1 MVRSAPEYVSVALL
15 LRVNPLPPSPLL
27 SALALFTVG
36 AMLVETVRASA
47 NERAQ
52 RARGGIEPPGDVY
65 GLMRVAYPGAF
76 LAMFVEGALRTAPP
90 SAVVVA
96 GAALFIAAKGLKWWA
111 ILSLGRFW
119 TFRVIVVPG
128 ARLVVGGPY
137 RWLRHPNY
145 VGVMGE
151 LGGVALMTG
160 ALVSGV
166 VGIATF
172 GVLVVRRIAIEER
185 ALRETAR

>member
-1 MVRSAPEYVSVALL
+1 
-15 LRVNPLPPSPLL
+15 
-27 SALALFTVG
+27 
-36 AMLVETVRASA
+36 MLVEALRASA

-52 RARGGIEPPGDVY
+52 RARGGIEPAGDVY
-65 GLMRVAYPGAF
+65 KFMRVAYPGAF
-76 LAMFVEGALRTAPP
+76 LAMFAEGALRAAPP
-90 SAVVVA
+90 STVVLA

-128 ARLVVGGPY
+128 AQLVVGGPY

-145 VGVMGE
+145 VGVLGE
-151 LGGVALMTG
+151 LTGVALMTG

-166 VGIATF
+166 VGIVTF
-172 GVLVVRRIAIEER
+172 SVLVFRRMSVEER
-185 ALRETAR
+185 ALREAAR